1 MVLRTGWPFGLHVDR
16 KEYSRVD
23 QAIGKATG
31 HLADA
36 APAIDGP
43 VEVTERRPS
52 GANSAE
58 RDADD
63 RHVYAGREWSSDH
76 PLNIRVS
83 IPLGV
88 GRYYITLVAGKERRA
103 RARLAMDRRQN
114 PLDTPGNVLF
124 LAFVT
129 TIATVGSATLF
140 YLLLAHIFGW
150 TGRLIL

>member
-1 MVLRTGWPFGLHVDR
+1 M
-16 KEYSRVD
+16 D

-31 HLADA
+31 QFADA
-36 APAIDGP
+36 APAMDGSIEA
-43 VEVTERRPS
+43 VERRPA
-52 GANSAE
+52 GTSAAGRE
-58 RDADD
+58 GDD
-63 RHVYAGREWSSDH
+63 RHLYAGREWSSDH

-88 GRYYITLVAGKERRA
+88 GRYYVTLVAGKERRA

-129 TIATVGSATLF
+129 IIATVGSATLF
-140 YLLLAHIFGW
+140 YLLLAHAFGW